1 MPDSVEKGI
10 TITFR
15 GDSISFDNTV
25 ANINKSIQLLKNET
39 ARLNRELKLD
49 PTNIDLIKQRFQALT
64 QVQELS
70 AKQLNTYREYLYE
83 AMGAKGQA
91 NIEKNVAGFKELKER
106 IANAEIQAEDLRK
119 QMTGLV
125 DANGIITNTEKWKAL
140 RAEQTKVNF
149 ELDSLTQELITAAT
163 LTENGIAD
171 RKKWDDTVRMVKS
184 LSGSLED
191 AEKHLTTMSEKFLR
205 LSETYQGLDNLEKK
219 LNAISD
225 TFGKIS
231 KATAGLS
238 ADAWKNLT
246 ASAKAAIEFEEAF
259 AGIKKTVDETATTSY
274 QDLMLS
280 IREMSKEIPVTA
292 AELSKIG
299 EIAGQLGIKA
309 DDLMEFTRVVADLG
323 ATTNVSGQEAAT
335 MIAQLF
341 NITSKGDFSNL
352 DRFAS
357 ALVHLGNNAATD
369 EKTIL
374 ELTTRLAAAG
384 KNANMTQYEMLALST
399 AMASVGLNAESGGSA
414 ISRIMQDISKAISL
428 GGAYLKKWSYVAG
441 ISADEFKK
449 RWRTDALGTLSLVIK
464 RIGTLADEKTP
475 IIELLT
481 KLGISN
487 IRTID
492 TMQRLVAAGDA
503 VDEMLSLSKEGWSE
517 NVALTIEAEKRYA
530 TVQSRLTILKN
541 TFTDMAY
548 SLGEVMLPYI
558 SQFVDWL
565 QQLLNKFTSLDEV
578 QRKIILVMG
587 LVTAA
592 ISPVAKAISYLTGEN
607 GLAGLI
613 KKLKDFAGSE
623 GFGGKI
629 AQWVGGLGN
638 LTSGVSLLTAGIAG
652 LAAILALSFLTN
664 EEVRNSLVQT
674 WAVVKEKLSPVIDFL
689 FGLLKEIWN
698 YGVTLLSPL
707 INALINLG
715 TQIWGVI
722 TSIIEV
728 VAGLIAVIFGP
739 DALGGVLKG
748 LWDEILKPLVDWLIG
763 PLISALSDIINW
775 ISSIIGWVGKAIDK
789 FKEFIGIKSK
799 AGDTS
804 ALSMPATTG
813 AIAGARVATPIAS
826 GSFGINPSAVGRLQM
841 ASGGGNTLS
850 LTTNINVNNNGTPID
865 ESVVRRWGNVIT
877 DIVSDNLGRRW

>member
-49 PTNIDLIKQRFQALT
+49 PTNIDLIKQRFQTLT

-70 AKQLNTYREYLYE
+70 ARQLNTYREYLYE

-125 DANGIITNTEKWKAL
+125 DANGIITNTEKWREL

-191 AEKHLTTMSEKFLR
+191 SEKHLTTMSEKFLR
-205 LSETYQGLDNLEKK
+205 LSDTYQGLDNLEKK

-246 ASAKAAIEFEEAF
+246 ASAKAAIDFEEAF
-259 AGIKKTVDETATTSY
+259 AGIKKTVDETAGTSY
-274 QDLMLS
+274 EDLMLS
-280 IREMSKEIPVTA
+280 IRQMSKEIPVTTT
-292 AELSKIG
+292 ELAKIG
-299 EIAGQLGIKA
+299 EIAGQLGVGA
-309 DDLMEFTRVVADLG
+309 DDLMDFTEVVANLG

-335 MIAQLF
+335 ALAQIF
-341 NITSKGDFSNL
+341 NITSRGDWSNL
-352 DRFAS
+352 DNFA
-357 ALVHLGNNAATD
+357 ATLVELGNNAATD
-369 EKTIL
+369 ERTIL
-374 ELTTRLAAAG
+374 QLTQRLAASARFAG
-384 KNANMTQYEMLALST
+384 MSQAEMLALST

-414 ISRIMQDISKAISL
+414 ISTIIQDITKV
-428 GGAYLKKWSYVAG
+428 VAENG
-441 ISADEFKK
+441 KNLQTWAETAGMTAEQFKQS
-449 RWRTDALGTLSLVIK
+449 WGTDALGTLNAVIH
-464 RIGTLADEKTP
+464 GLANADQEGSEV
-475 IIELLT
+475 ILMLEA
-481 KLGISN
+481 LGIGN
-487 IRTID
+487 IRTRD
-492 TMQRLVAAGDA
+492 TMTRLVSAGDLLTSFLA
-503 VDEMLSLSKEGWSE
+503 MSNQAWKD
-517 NVALTIEAEKRYA
+517 NNALQIEAEKRYA

-548 SLGEVMLPYI
+548 SIGEVMLPYI

-565 QQLLNKFTSLDEV
+565 QQLVNKFNSLDEV

-607 GLAGLI
+607 GLSGLI
-613 KKLKDFAGSE
+613 GKLKEFAGAE

-629 AQWVGGLGN
+629 AQWVSGLGS
-638 LTSGVSLLTAGIAG
+638 LTGGVSLLTAGIAG

-799 AGDTS
+799 AGDKS
-804 ALSMPATTG
+804 ALSMPTTTG
-813 AIAGARVATPIAS
+813 DIAGARVATPIAS
-826 GSFGINPSAVGRLQM
+826 GGFGINPSAVGRLQM